1 MEEFRKFFRNLVKR
15 QHISL
20 KQYRQNLLQSSWL
33 CFDEEILLVEAW
45 LELWGVMRAMAPN
58 FSLTPKKILLDVR

>member
-1 MEEFRKFFRNLVKR
+1 
-15 QHISL
+15 
-20 KQYRQNLLQSSWL
+20 LQSSWL